1 MAFGQA
7 YKSSGG
13 GGETSTTITVNVSGV
28 IEHDSPNGKKSISA
42 KELYDSDPQMFGQF
56 MKATMSKTD
65 FGSGNYIVDFYC
77 LKLNLVIE
85 VDGNSHFFEESVV
98 EDLER
103 QNVLER
109 MGVYFLRFSDLE
121 VKRSM
126 PSVLD
131 EIGYFI
137 NDFEGKMA
145 KNPPSPL

>member
-1 MAFGQA
+1 M
-7 YKSSGG
+7 
-13 GGETSTTITVNVSGV
+13 
-28 IEHDSPNGKKSISA
+28 
-42 KELYDSDPQMFGQF
+42 
-56 MKATMSKTD
+56 
-65 FGSGNYIVDFYC
+65 
-77 LKLNLVIE
+77 NLVIE

-137 NDFEGKMA
+137 DDIEEKMA
-145 KNPPSPL
+145 KNPLAPFKGELHRFA

>member
-1 MAFGQA
+1 MYFLPYNKNLKEFSRDFRSHSTLSEILLWQKLRASQFRGYAFNRQ
-7 YKSSGG
+7 K
-13 GGETSTTITVNVSGV
+13 
-28 IEHDSPNGKKSISA
+28 
-42 KELYDSDPQMFGQF
+42 LL
-56 MKATMSKTD
+56 
-65 FGSGNYIVDFYC
+65 GNYIVDFYC
-77 LKLNLVIE
+77 RKMNLVIE

-103 QNVLER
+103 QKVIER

-137 NDFEGKMA
+137 DDFEGKMA